1 MHASILHS
9 ESQTGTAPSS
19 FLLPPSS
26 FLFPPP
32 PRQPTGIPTSGR
44 ACECLGPS
52 LAGKLNCECVVAWGG
67 IGWHPRRGSRYLK
80 LEAGVGNSMS
90 FFVSSLAGNLN
101 SEGVV
106 ASGSVYASMDNHMY
120 GGARRRGISRLG
132 RVLKSWSLKAW
143 WRPTPRHGHCAAG
156 CPLGPRSSVLG
167 PRLRRVGS
175 DPGPFQASKLPSSKL
190 PVSKF
195 PVSKFPVQVSNRSFE
210 LRAISNRRP
219 VITCMPYASAS
230 EYLQLV
236 EVPHCHSKYT
246 GATQQSLFAPLY
258 LVPSAPP
265 LQ

>member
-90 FFVSSLAGNLN
+90 FFVSSLAGNLS

-106 ASGSVYASMDNHMY
+106 APGSVHACAFYSTV
-120 GGARRRGISRLG
+120 RGCLRAFQVSRSPGLQ
-132 RVLKSWSLKAW
+132 
-143 WRPTPRHGHCAAG
+143 
-156 CPLGPRSSVLG
+156 CPLVR
-167 PRLRRVGS
+167 
-175 DPGPFQASKLPSSKL
+175 
-190 PVSKF
+190 
-195 PVSKFPVQVSNRSFE
+195 QVSNRSSIGNK
-210 LRAISNRRP
+210 L
-219 VITCMPYASAS
+219 
-230 EYLQLV
+230 
-236 EVPHCHSKYT
+236 
-246 GATQQSLFAPLY
+246 
-258 LVPSAPP
+258 
-265 LQ
+265 